1 MRTFNLIAA
10 RSRNAV
16 IAKDGVI
23 PWKLKGVEETF
34 KELISGNIVIM
45 GRKTYEAIGG
55 PIPNCITAVISNTR
69 DFNHVYDN
77 GRTEVR
83 TFPSMEAA
91 IDVLPE
97 DKDVYF
103 IGGVGIYEEALREY
117 VDRMYIMEVAV
128 YVDIDDTPNR
138 LFNRSFFTF
147 DEKLFEKTEGPT
159 REEDN
164 DGHSYRYTEYVY
176 TRCTS
181 KWKFENGGNIGLKW
195 GETKAPVEDSSI
207 EDKINC
213 LKQRL
218 FVEGTDAI
226 DDFMNGPTCEGCTK
240 DEIENL
246 MDQII
251 DQMPE
256 EELEL
261 YFQKYDIN

>member
-55 PIPNCITAVISNTR
+55 PISNCITAVISNTR
-69 DFNHVYDN
+69 DFNHVYDE

-83 TFPSMEAA
+83 TFPSVGAA
-91 IDVLPE
+91 IDALPE

-103 IGGVGIYEEALREY
+103 VGGVGIYEEALRDY
-117 VDRMYIMEVAV
+117 VDRMYIMEVAI
-128 YVDIDDTPNR
+128 YVDIDDIPNR
-138 LFNRSFFTF
+138 LFFTF
-147 DEKLFEKTEGPT
+147 DEDLFEKTEGPT

-164 DGHSYRYTEYVY
+164 DWYNYRYTECVY

-181 KWKFENGGNIGLKW
+181 KWKFENDSNIGLKRADH
-195 GETKAPVEDSSI
+195 TAKAPVEDSSM
-207 EDKINC
+207 EDKIDC

-218 FVEGTDAI
+218 FIEGEAAI

-256 EELEL
+256 EELEV
-261 YFQKYDIN
+261 FFKKYDIN

>member
-23 PWKLKGVEETF
+23 PWKLKRMEETF

-69 DFNHVYDN
+69 DFNHVYDE

-83 TFPSMEAA
+83 TFPFIGAA
-91 IDVLPE
+91 IKALPE

-103 IGGVGIYEEALREY
+103 IGGVGIYEEALRDY
-117 VDRMYIMEVAV
+117 VDRMYIIEVAI
-128 YVDIDDTPNR
+128 YVDIDDIPNR
-138 LFNRSFFTF
+138 LFFTF
-147 DEKLFEKTEGPT
+147 DEDLFEKTEGPT

-164 DGHSYRYTEYVY
+164 DWYSYRYTECVY
-176 TRCTS
+176 TRHTS
-181 KWKFENGGNIGLKW
+181 KWKFENSSNIGLKW
-195 GETKAPVEDSSI
+195 GETKAPVEDRSM
-207 EDKINC
+207 EDKIDC

-218 FVEGTDAI
+218 FIEGEAAI

-256 EELEL
+256 EELEI
-261 YFQKYDIN
+261 FFKKYDIN

>member
-55 PIPNCITAVISNTR
+55 PISNCITAVISNTR
-69 DFNHVYDN
+69 DFNHVYDE

-83 TFPSMEAA
+83 TFPFIGAA
-91 IDVLPE
+91 IKALPE

-103 IGGVGIYEEALREY
+103 IGGVGIYEEALRDY
-117 VDRMYIMEVAV
+117 VDRMYIMEVAI

-138 LFNRSFFTF
+138 LFFTF
-147 DEKLFEKTEGPT
+147 DEDLFEKTEGPA

-164 DGHSYRYTEYVY
+164 DWYNYRYTECVY
-176 TRCTS
+176 TRHTS
-181 KWKFENGGNIGLKW
+181 KWKFENSSNIGLKRADH
-195 GETKAPVEDSSI
+195 TAKAPVEDSSM
-207 EDKINC
+207 EDKIDC

-218 FVEGTDAI
+218 FIEGEAAI

-240 DEIENL
+240 DAIENL

-256 EELEL
+256 EELEV
-261 YFQKYDIN
+261 FFKKYDIN